1 MNKKLNTVFFLIGA
15 TAMNLAILLLLSS
28 MLGLIMGFIY
38 RMLGIDSRGLSLL
51 AVLIVLI
58 GSIAGTFFLYSRIIR
73 WIVKRWNLGSYI
85 EPLFR
90 PQRRKGY

>member
-51 AVLIVLI
+51 AVLILSLI
-58 GSIAGTFFLYSRIIR
+58 HI
-73 WIVKRWNLGSYI
+73 
-85 EPLFR
+85 
-90 PQRRKGY
+90 